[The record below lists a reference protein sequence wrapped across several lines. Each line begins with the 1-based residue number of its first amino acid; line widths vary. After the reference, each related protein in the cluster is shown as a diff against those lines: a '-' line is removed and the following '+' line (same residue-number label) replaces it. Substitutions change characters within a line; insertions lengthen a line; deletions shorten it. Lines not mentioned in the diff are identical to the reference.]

1 MTTETAKSVFAVEG
15 HPCFKYKLND
25 PKAFWN
31 GAGAGNHQVLQAT
44 ASTERFWEE
53 EPEEKIKRKVQDAK
67 IKFHKDRQ
75 LQVKHLP
82 RNVSEEEIRKLLIE
96 FPVESIHIS
105 TTSGSSMARVTLE
118 DPELR
123 MEEWDFH
130 KQFVL
135 RGQRIPVSP
144 TPTEMLLCVAR
155 LPYSYTED
163 QFTRLVQMYGEV
175 RKTFLIISEKTGE
188 SKGYGFVEYLN
199 KECAITAK
207 CGLDGKGIEDQTLVC
222 DWLDGSHITYESLHS
237 KCLYVDN
244 LPKSFRDMSEFRK
257 MFAKVV
263 NPPYC
268 QIALKNGCPLDW
280 GLVEYNTA
288 EDAERAQSE
297 LNGHTLRGHNIRIT
311 YYIPGVRAINLFL
324 KLLNEPSKSKC
335 GGLLPDP
342 PQEVIEQSLQNLSK
356 QNPIFAQ
363 NLQNIIFNQI
373 KAAQMGSE
381 LQDFNDSTVR
391 SHLINSKATP
401 TMLHS
406 PTSLSYM
413 GTTPETYGSRLL
425 PSPPVGEVP
434 PHLNSG
440 LFDADLT
447 NPLLA
452 NYYRELITAQ
462 IMAGTQKANGF
473 GGLTANLN
481 PAFVDTVQQT
491 TNNNSTLN
499 QIDAVQKVY
508 QNQNLQSIGQQ
519 LAQQIAQQQIAQ
531 QHIAQQ
537 QMNQQQMSQQLVH
550 QQQHNNIG
558 QHNISQQQNVVI
570 NIYGGVNTTTPP
582 ATPTPTTPTYPFGS
596 SLSLNLDQQ
605 WPKNTQASTTDSY
618 LASPI
623 AAPEKS
629 SVSYSPSSTWSSMQS
644 IASTPSPQSMYSPL
658 APNIWTPTS
667 STSSLS
673 NQHDTARGQKRGI
686 PPSPELSP
694 EGMYIG
700 QHSQGIGGHYADSY
714 LKRNKK
720 N

>member
-1 MTTETAKSVFAVEG
+1 MTTETAKSIFAVEG
-15 HPCFKYKLND
+15 HHPRFDYSKLDD
-25 PKAFWN
+25 PKSYWN
-31 GAGAGNHQVLQAT
+31 MVGSAGHGGSVVLGSGAHQVLQAT
-44 ASTERFWEE
+44 ASTERFWAE
-53 EPEEKIKRKVQDAK
+53 EPEEEIKRKVHDAK
-67 IKFHKDRQ
+67 TKFHRNRQ
-75 LQVKHLP
+75 LQLKHLP
-82 RNVSEEEIRKLLIE
+82 RTVTEDEIRKALIE
-96 FPVESIHIS
+96 FPIESVHIS
-105 TTSGSSMARVTLE
+105 TTSGSSMAKVILE

-123 MEEWDFH
+123 MEEWDFN
-130 KQFVL
+130 KQFL
-135 RGQRIPVSP
+135 IRGQRIPVSP

-155 LPYSYTED
+155 LPLSYTEE
-163 QFTRLVQMYGEV
+163 QFSQLIQMYGEV
-175 RKTFLIISEKTGE
+175 EKSFLIISEKTGE
-188 SKGYGFVEYLN
+188 NKGYGFVEYTK
-199 KECAITAK
+199 KEYAIAAK
-207 CGLDGKGIEDQTLVC
+207 SGLDGKEIRDTKLVC

-237 KCLYVDN
+237 KCLYVDK
-244 LPKSFRDMSEFRK
+244 LPTGFRDMSEFRQ

-280 GLVEYNTA
+280 GLVEYNSA
-288 EDAERAQSE
+288 EDAEKAQTE
-297 LNGHTLRGHNIRIT
+297 LNGHILRGQKIRIT

-373 KAAQMGSE
+373 KASQMGPEIPDYS
-381 LQDFNDSTVR
+381 DSSLR
-391 SHLINSKATP
+391 SHLLSGKVPPA
-401 TMLHS
+401 MLHS
-406 PTSLSYM
+406 PTSLPFIGSA
-413 GTTPETYGSRLL
+413 PEPFGARLL

-434 PHLNSG
+434 PHLASG
-440 LFDADLT
+440 LFDGDLT
-447 NPLLA
+447 NPILA
-452 NYYRELITAQ
+452 NYYRELLTAQ
-462 IMAGTQKANGF
+462 ILAGATKTNGF
-473 GGLTANLN
+473 VGLPNSHN
-481 PAFVDTVQQT
+481 PTFGDNVQ
-491 TNNNSTLN
+491 TNNNNLN
-499 QIDAVQKVY
+499 HVDAVQKAY
-508 QNQNLQSIGQQ
+508 QNQNLQHNVGQQ
-519 LAQQIAQQQIAQ
+519 
-531 QHIAQQ
+531 H
-537 QMNQQQMSQQLVH
+537 NQQQ
-550 QQQHNNIG
+550 NI
-558 QHNISQQQNVVI
+558 VI
-570 NIYGGVNTTTPP
+570 NIFGGVNSTTPP

-596 SLSLNLDQQ
+596 SLSINMDQT
-605 WPKNTQASTTDSY
+605 WSKNTQTSTTDTY

-629 SVSYSPSSTWSSMQS
+629 LSYSPSSTWSLQS
-644 IASTPSPQSMYSPL
+644 SNSTPSPQSLYSPL

-673 NQHDTARGQKRGI
+673 SQDSSRGQKRGI

>member
-1 MTTETAKSVFAVEG
+1 MTTETAKSVFGGEA

-31 GAGAGNHQVLQAT
+31 GGGGGVGVPGSHQVLQAT

-53 EPEEKIKRKVQDAK
+53 EPEEAIKRKVQDAK

-123 MEEWDFH
+123 MEEWDFN
-130 KQFVL
+130 KQFML

-155 LPYSYTED
+155 LPYKYTED

-188 SKGYGFVEYLN
+188 SKGYGFVEYLS
-199 KECAITAK
+199 KDCAITAK
-207 CGLDGKGIEDQTLVC
+207 CGLDGKIIDDSTLVC
-222 DWLDGSHITYESLHS
+222 DWLDGSHITYDSLHS

-257 MFAKVV
+257 IFAKVV

-373 KAAQMGSE
+373 KASQMGPD
-381 LQDFNDSTVR
+381 DFNDPKLR
-391 SHLINSKATP
+391 SHLLNSKKVPP

-406 PTSLSYM
+406 PTSLPYM
-413 GTTPETYGSRLL
+413 GGTPETFGARLL
-425 PSPPVGEVP
+425 PSPPVGEMP
-434 PHLNSG
+434 PHLTSG
-440 LFDADLT
+440 LFDGELAH
-447 NPLLA
+447 PVLA
-452 NYYRELITAQ
+452 NYYRELLAAQ
-462 IMAGTQKANGF
+462 ILAGTPKPNGF
-473 GGLTANLN
+473 GGLTTGLN
-481 PAFVDTVQQT
+481 PNFVDNVQQT
-491 TNNNSTLN
+491 TNNNNNLN

-508 QNQNLQSIGQQ
+508 QTQNLQAIGQQ
-519 LAQQIAQQQIAQ
+519 LAQHIAQQQIGQQIVQQQIGQQIAQQQ
-531 QHIAQQ
+531 QQ
-537 QMNQQQMSQQLVH
+537 QQQQ
-550 QQQHNNIG
+550 NILN
-558 QHNISQQQNVVI
+558 HQQNVVI
-570 NIYGGVNTTTPP
+570 NIYGGGNTTTPP

-596 SLSLNLDQQ
+596 SLSLNMDQS
-605 WPKNTQASTTDSY
+605 WSKSTQTSTVDAYIT
-618 LASPI
+618 SPI

-644 IASTPSPQSMYSPL
+644 ITSTPSPQSLYSPL

-667 STSSLS
+667 STCSLS
-673 NQHDTARGQKRGI
+673 NQQDTSRGQKRGI